1 MNELR
6 DLRVLRGSRVRG
18 LFVVAGIVALAVP
31 LLCAAPSQTLGP
43 LDALGQEVR
52 RPPAPTGPSPR
63 LPDGTIDLN
72 GLWIGG
78 GPVVSIAA
86 GLEKGETLPLLPSAK
101 ALMADRAKRET
112 DDPHLWC
119 MPMGVPRTTP
129 YPFRFVQ
136 NYTHRSPTHLFILFE
151 ATIHTY
157 RQVFMDGRTHPDAL
171 DPTWFGHSIG
181 RFEKDTLVIDT
192 VGFND
197 KFWFDRQ
204 GTPHTEQLHTVERW
218 TRKDLESFVKRWERM
233 PREAQAAGAVP
244 ICTKLAALGETVAEG
259 VFIEPHNVETRY
271 EREFL
276 AAVKDLLVDNPGKR
290 IALAR
295 QGRRLALDN
304 LGWEGVARQW
314 VEHFGKVIADKES
327 RK

>member
-1 MNELR
+1 M
-6 DLRVLRGSRVRG
+6 RG
-18 LFVVAGIVALAVP
+18 LLVVAAIVTLVVP
-31 LLCAAPSQTLGP
+31 LLRAAESQTLGP
-43 LDALGQEVR
+43 IDALGQDVR

-63 LPDGTIDLN
+63 LPDGTVDLN

-86 GLEKGETLPLLPSAK
+86 GLETGGTLPLLPSAR

-157 RQVFMDGRTHPDAL
+157 RQIFMDGRKHPDAL

-204 GTPHTEQLHTVERW
+204 GTPHTEQLHTIERW
-218 TRKDLESFVKRWERM
+218 TRVNVGTLTNEVTIDDPGAFSRPFTVTFNARL
-233 PREAQAAGAVP
+233 QAPGDEIMEY
-244 ICTKLAALGETVAEG
+244 ICQE
-259 VFIEPHNVETRY
+259 NNQY
-271 EREFL
+271 
-276 AAVKDLLVDNPGKR
+276 
-290 IALAR
+290 
-295 QGRRLALDN
+295 
-304 LGWEGVARQW
+304 GVAGGHQNP
-314 VEHFGKVIADKES
+314 FAQ
-327 RK
+327 